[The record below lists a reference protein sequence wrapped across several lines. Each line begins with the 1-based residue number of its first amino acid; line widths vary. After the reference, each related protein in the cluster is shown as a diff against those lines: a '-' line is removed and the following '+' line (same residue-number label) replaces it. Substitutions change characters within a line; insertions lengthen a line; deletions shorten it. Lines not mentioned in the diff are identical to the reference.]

1 MVLPHFP
8 MSVNRLEALKQ
19 MLEAQP
25 ENALVRYGLAQE
37 YANSGDFE
45 EALSHFNRLLEIQ
58 PDYSAAYYHAGRTLE
73 KAGRTDDARVMY
85 ERGIQVTT
93 RNGDAHT
100 RSELQ
105 AALDMLF

>member
-1 MVLPHFP
+1 

-25 ENALVRYGLAQE
+25 GNALVRYGLAQE
-37 YANSGDFE
+37 YANAGQLE
-45 EALSHFNRLLEIQ
+45 EAMAAFQELLTLD
-58 PDYSAAYYHAGRTLE
+58 PNYSAAYYHAGRTLE
-73 KAGRTDDARVMY
+73 RAGRVEEARAMY
-85 ERGIQVTT
+85 ERGIEATT

-105 AALDMLF
+105 AALDLLI